1 MPTTNVFPSIQ
12 EILAQ
17 TYSKSLLSF
26 AEDLLKEHE
35 HFEKPFRMEEAL
47 TKSFSRL
54 DQDLSREALSR
65 AASEG
70 LYGFEGAQGLR
81 TGSCRA

>member
-70 LYGFEGAQGLR
+70 LLGQILAINA
-81 TGSCRA
+81 CRA

>member
-1 MPTTNVFPSIQ
+1 MSFPLPLLQ

-17 TYSKSLLSF
+17 TYSKSLLTF

-65 AASEG
+65 AANEG
-70 LYGFEGAQGLR
+70 EWLGGIMAEWDDGANL
-81 TGSCRA
+81 